1 VGKAVGL
8 PGVIVISAVLVGGN
22 IGGVLGA
29 LIGVP
34 LAAVI
39 YTLLKELMDYI
50 ALKKQNEK
58 ELKATPEQLE
68 IPN

>member
-1 VGKAVGL
+1 M
-8 PGVIVISAVLVGGN
+8 
-22 IGGVLGA
+22 GA

-39 YTLLKELMDYI
+39 YSLLKELMDYI
-50 ALKKQNEK
+50 ALKKQKEK
-58 ELKATPEQLE
+58 ELKVTPEQLE